1 MVLPDSLSNTGME
14 GGGEGWWW
22 GVRTKK
28 NEGRKKQTRTA
39 GECSREG
46 EEGGQA
52 TNRKKKRIVKG
63 GLEREA
69 DENRKHSVCK
79 QQIKNL
85 SARRTKPRP
94 RGHVGLSASYS
105 EQMRKYSL
113 SLAFSQKGSQ

>member
-1 MVLPDSLSNTGME
+1 MR
-14 GGGEGWWW
+14 GGKNKH
-22 GVRTKK
+22 VRQE
-28 NEGRKKQTRTA
+28 NA
-39 GECSREG
+39 AEG
-46 EEGGQA
+46 EEGGQT

-69 DENRKHSVCK
+69 DENRKHSVRK

-85 SARRTKPRP
+85 SAQRTKPRP

-113 SLAFSQKGSQ
+113 SLAFSQKCSQ